1 MYGRLGGGRTL
12 RVQSG
17 GRSAGGGG
25 YFGPGALAF
34 AAAGS
39 RVVVYAAELRQ
50 ARICCFATRPSSP
63 GYLPHEQ
70 LAAIESMTSRY
81 MFRDERVRT
90 CAALLDRDGGRP
102 GHAAYTR
109 SLTTALFAAT
119 VESAKVP
126 RERSQDG
133 SLNATHW
140 NAICEYV
147 RDRLGRPIA
156 LEAVANVVQMP
167 PARFGRAFRR
177 ATGMSLRQWQV
188 DCRIRCAQR
197 LLLDDPRERNQLAS
211 SRETFAI
218 QRFGHSDL
226 TAQDCRP
233 PCHTRACRRVR
244 SLRRPPGR
252 RFCR

>member
-1 MYGRLGGGRTL
+1 
-12 RVQSG
+12 
-17 GRSAGGGG
+17 
-25 YFGPGALAF
+25 
-34 AAAGS
+34 
-39 RVVVYAAELRQ
+39 
-50 ARICCFATRPSSP
+50 
-63 GYLPHEQ
+63 
-70 LAAIESMTSRY
+70 MTSRY

-197 LLLDDPRERNQLAS
+197 LLLDDPRESLAKVAGVCGFADQS
-211 SRETFAI
+211 HFSRAFVKTVGAAPASGRSARKKPIGE
-218 QRFGHSDL
+218 QPRDL
-226 TAQDCRP
+226 
-233 PCHTRACRRVR
+233 CHTTIWA
-244 SLRRPPGR
+244 
-252 RFCR
+252 